1 MKKIFRNYV
10 TIWLILLV
18 IFNVIVF
25 VTPNKV
31 VGLSKFGG
39 TFWIGYVFIM
49 LAFIGQL
56 VCTYVAFREN
66 VPQKIFLN
74 LPLITISYS
83 TLITSIFLGTLCM
96 VIPFLPNWLAIIV
109 CVVELGVNAVAVV
122 KAKTAAEVVSELGD
136 RVKMNTIFIKSL
148 TVDAESLVARAM
160 GNEAKA
166 AAKKVYEIVRYSDPM
181 SNAMLSGVEAQITL
195 KFDEFSKAVVSGN
208 GDVTRLAE
216 EIIVLVNDRNKK
228 CKLLK

>member
-10 TIWLILLV
+10 AIWLILLV

-31 VGLSKFGG
+31 AGLSKFGG
-39 TFWIGYVFIM
+39 AFWTGYIFIM
-49 LAFIGQL
+49 LAFVGQL
-56 VCTYVAFREN
+56 VCTYFASQEDT
-66 VPQKIFLN
+66 PQKIFLN

-83 TLITSIFLGTLCM
+83 TLIISVFLGTLCM
-96 VIPFLPNWLAIIV
+96 VIPFFPNWLGIIV
-109 CVVELGVNAVAVV
+109 CVVALGVNAIAVM
-122 KAKTAAEVVSELGD
+122 KAKTAAELVSELGD
-136 RVKMNTIFIKSL
+136 RVKMNTFFIKSL
-148 TVDAESLVARAM
+148 TVDAESLMVRAT
-160 GNEAKA
+160 GNEAKV

-195 KFDEFSKAVVSGN
+195 KFDEFSKAVVSGD
-208 GDVTRLAE
+208 GDVARLAE